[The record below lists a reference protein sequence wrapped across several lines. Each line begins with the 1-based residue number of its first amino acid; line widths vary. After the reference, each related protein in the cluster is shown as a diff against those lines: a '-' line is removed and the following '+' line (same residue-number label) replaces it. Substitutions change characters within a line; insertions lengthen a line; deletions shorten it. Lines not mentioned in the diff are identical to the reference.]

1 MSVEQARQLRRKM
14 TDAEMRLWFRLRP
27 MRRHGL
33 AFRRQSPIGRYILD
47 FECRSA
53 KLGIEVDGALHTDPE
68 AQAYDAQRT
77 AWFEM
82 RGYQILR
89 FWNQDVLQQT
99 DNVVDH
105 IIKVAVER
113 LERQTSA

>member
-1 MSVEQARQLRRKM
+1 MSLQLARAMRRKM

-27 MRRHGL
+27 LRRDGL
-33 AFRRQSPIGRYILD
+33 AFRRQAPVGRYILD
-47 FECRSA
+47 FECRPA
-53 KLGIEVDGALHTDPE
+53 KLGIELDGVRHTDAD
-68 AQAYDAQRT
+68 AQAYDAERT

-105 IIKVAVER
+105 IIKVAASR
-113 LERQTSA
+113 LPSST

>member
-1 MSVEQARQLRRKM
+1 MSIRLAHVMRRKL

-27 MRRHGL
+27 LRRDGL

-53 KLGIEVDGALHTDPE
+53 KLGVELDGSQHTEPQ
-68 AQAYDAQRT
+68 AQAYDAERT

-82 RGYQILR
+82 RGYAILR
-89 FWNQDVLQQT
+89 FWNSDVLQQT

-105 IIKVAVER
+105 IIKVAASR
-113 LERQTSA
+113 LPKA